1 MKKKKLV
8 LYDMQN
14 EREPLY
20 IEFKENVLIN
30 NEDQVV
36 CEITIDQAL
45 AMLAH
50 MYGSY
55 FDEHIYIPSDV
66 EKYLLDYTKDKE
78 EKEKEEMIWKQV
90 NATEEVVQEII
101 RERERKGK
109 EIV

>member
-20 IEFKENVLIN
+20 IEFKENVLVN

-36 CEITIDQAL
+36 CEVTIDQAL

-55 FDEHIYIPSDV
+55 FDEHIYIPADV

-78 EKEKEEMIWKQV
+78 QKEEEEMIWKQV

-109 EIV
+109 K

>member
-14 EREPLY
+14 ERESLY
-20 IEFKENVLIN
+20 IEFKENVLVN

-36 CEITIDQAL
+36 CEVTIDQAL

-55 FDEHIYIPSDV
+55 FDEHIYIPTDV

-78 EKEKEEMIWKQV
+78 QKEEEEMIWKQV

-109 EIV
+109 K